1 MTIKEDFQKAIDTL
15 NASSNILITS
25 HARPD
30 GDACGAI
37 AAFTEALTAQGK
49 AVNPL
54 LLSDVPD
61 WYKFLFDQL
70 PPVLGKDFSEE
81 KLKQLQPDLIIIVD
95 TNSNSQLSGFA
106 DYLKANQK
114 PVLVIDHHITSDNL
128 GDVELIDATASA
140 TGLIVYELFKAA
152 GWQITPTIAQAIF
165 TAIAT
170 DTGWFHFANTDTR
183 TLRTAA
189 ELTEA
194 GAGPTKLYK
203 QLYQNFSPQRFKLM
217 TKMLDSLQ
225 LHFDDRY
232 AALHINDADFEQT
245 GATHADTE
253 NLIDF
258 SQLISTIQVAVLF
271 VELPDGKI
279 KISLRSTSGVDVRL
293 IAQKFGGGGHKM
305 AAGAKLDQPIKT
317 AQKIILDEI
326 SSQLK

>member
-1 MTIKEDFQKAIDTL
+1 MTNKEDFQKAIDTL
-15 NASSNILITS
+15 NASNNILITS

-37 AAFTEALTAQGK
+37 AAFTEALTSQGK
-49 AVNPL
+49 TVNSL
-54 LLSDVPD
+54 LLSDIPE
-61 WYKFLFDQL
+61 WYEFLFDQA

-81 KLKQLQPDLIIIVD
+81 ELKQLQSDLIIIVD
-95 TNSNSQLSGFA
+95 TNSNSQLNDFA

-114 PVLVIDHHITSDNL
+114 PVIVIDHHITSDHL
-128 GDVELIDATASA
+128 GDIELADTTASA

-152 GWQITPTIAQAIF
+152 GWQVTPTIAEALF

-170 DTGWFHFANTDTR
+170 DTGWFHFANTDAR
-183 TLRTAA
+183 TLKTAA

-194 GAGPTKLYK
+194 GADPTKLYK
-203 QLYQNFSPQRFKLM
+203 QLYQNFSPRRFKLM

-225 LHFDDRY
+225 LDFDDRY
-232 AALHINDADFEQT
+232 AALQITGADFEQT
-245 GATHADTE
+245 GATHSDTE

-271 VELPDGKI
+271 VELPDGKT
-279 KISLRSTSGVDVRL
+279 KLSLRSTGDVDVRL

-305 AAGAKLDQPIKT
+305 AAGARLDQPIQS
-317 AQKIILDEI
+317 AQKIILEEI
-326 SSQLK
+326 RNQLK